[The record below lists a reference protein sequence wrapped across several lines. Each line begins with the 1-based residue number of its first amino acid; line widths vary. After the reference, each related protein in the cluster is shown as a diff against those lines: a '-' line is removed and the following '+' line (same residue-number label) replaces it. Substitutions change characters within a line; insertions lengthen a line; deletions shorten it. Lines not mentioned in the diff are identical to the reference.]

1 MPRNRPSGIPP
12 VHVMDLGGSNVVTF
26 TGNARFGFAT
36 DTTVI
41 FSPCA
46 IVPSRRTTPE
56 SHVV

>member
-1 MPRNRPSGIPP
+1 
-12 VHVMDLGGSNVVTF
+12 MDLGGSNDVTF

-46 IVPSRRTTPE
+46 IVPSRHTTPE